1 MLESIKQPS
10 DLRSLD
16 GEELTELAAEIRDFL
31 VRACSPRG
39 GHLGPNLGVVELTI
53 ALHRALDSPVD
64 RIVWDTGHQ
73 AYVHKLLTGRQDD
86 FATLRTLGGLSGY
99 PSRSESPHDVI
110 ENSHASTALGY
121 ALGLAEARRAGKG
134 EGRVVAVVGDGSL
147 TGGVALEALNLI
159 GHRKPDLLVIL
170 NDNGRSYAP
179 TVGGLAGHL
188 APLRL
193 HPGYETLKKGV
204 EETLGRVPLVGEG
217 MVEAAKRVKE
227 GAKALVAPRVVFED
241 LGWQYAG
248 PVDGHDLAA
257 LEKAID
263 HAKRVPGPVL
273 LHVITQKGRGYPPA
287 EEHEEDNYHSLGAF
301 DPQTGRVL
309 PRSGDEVQFTQVFG
323 QALLDEARRHPELVA
338 ISAAMLGP
346 TKLTV
351 MQQEFPERVYDVGIA
366 EQVGVTM
373 AAGMALQG
381 LRPVCAIYSTFL
393 QRAFDQVMMDVALH
407 KLPVIFVLD
416 RSGITGEDGSSH
428 HGVYDVT
435 WLREIPNLVIAS
447 PRDGN
452 ELRRALATAVGHTAG
467 PFAIRFPKSTT
478 PKLTVSGPVR
488 KDEAGRL
495 GRAHPRQGRAPAGPG
510 QAGRDLRGGD
520 PAAEAGRDQRHPGRP
535 PLGQAAGPAP
545 RRRGRRPPAGR
556 HRRGQRARRRVRV
569 GRGRGPGRRG
579 GGHAAAAPGHPRPV
593 PPPRQARGPPGRAG
607 PGRGRH
613 RRAGPQGPAPP
624 GVLTRPGRDH
634 ILASSPSSAARD
646 RVGVHATAAR

>member
-1 MLESIKQPS
+1 MPKTSYPQIVMLESIKQPS
-10 DLRSLD
+10 DLRQLSGD
-16 GEELTELAAEIRDFL
+16 QLTELAAEIRDFL
-31 VRACSPRG
+31 VRAVAVRG

-86 FATLRTLGGLSGY
+86 FANLRTHGGLSGY
-99 PSRSESPHDVI
+99 PSRAESPHDVI

-121 ALGLAEARRAGKG
+121 ALGLAEARRAGHG
-134 EGRVVAVVGDGSL
+134 E
-147 TGGVALEALNLI
+147 
-159 GHRKPDLLVIL
+159 PDLLVIL

-188 APLRL
+188 APFRL
-193 HPGYETLKKGV
+193 HPGYEALKEGV
-204 EETLGRVPLVGEG
+204 EETFGRVPLVGEG

-248 PVDGHDLAA
+248 PVDGHDLPA
-257 LEKAID
+257 LERAID

-287 EEHEEDNYHSLGAF
+287 EEHEEDNLHSLGAF
-301 DPQTGRVL
+301 DPATGRAL
-309 PRSGDEVQFTQVFG
+309 PKSGDEVQFTDVFG

-351 MQQEFPERVYDVGIA
+351 MQREFPDRVFDVGIA

-373 AAGMALQG
+373 AAGMALAG

-407 KLPVIFVLD
+407 RLPVIFVLD

-435 WLREIPNLVIAS
+435 WLREIPNLTIAS
-447 PRDGN
+447 PRDGY
-452 ELRRALATAVGHTAG
+452 ELRRALATAIAHTAG

-478 PKLTVSGPVR
+478 PRLTVSGPVR
-488 KDEAGRL
+488 KLKLGAWDVRTRGRDVLLLGLGKLAVTCEEATRLLRQDGISVTLADPRWVKPLDPRL
-495 GRAHPRQGRAPAGPG
+495 GAVAGG
-510 QAGRDLRGGD
+510 HRLVVTVEDNVLAGGFGSAVAEVLADDEVATPLLRLGIPDEFLPHGKREVLL
-520 PAAEAGRDQRHPGRP
+520 AE
-535 PLGQAAGPAP
+535 LGLDAVGIAE
-545 RRRGRRPPAGR
+545 
-556 HRRGQRARRRVRV
+556 RVRK
-569 GRGRGPGRRG
+569 
-579 GGHAAAAPGHPRPV
+579 AL
-593 PPPRQARGPPGRAG
+593 
-607 PGRGRH
+607 H
-613 RRAGPQGPAPP
+613 R
-624 GVLTRPGRDH
+624 LE
-634 ILASSPSSAARD
+634 S
-646 RVGVHATAAR
+646 

>member
-1 MLESIKQPS
+1 MLESIRQPS
-10 DLRSLD
+10 DLRALS
-16 GEELTELAAEIRDFL
+16 GEQLTELAAEIRDFL
-31 VRACSPRG
+31 VGAVSARG

-53 ALHRALDSPVD
+53 ALHRAFDSPAD

-73 AYVHKLLTGRQDD
+73 AYVHKLVTGRQAE
-86 FATLRTLGGLSGY
+86 FAGLRTMGGLSGY

-121 ALGLAEARRAGKG
+121 ALGLAEARRTGHG

-248 PVDGHDLAA
+248 PVDGHDLRA

-263 HAKRVPGPVL
+263 HARRVPGPVV
-273 LHVITQKGRGYPPA
+273 LHVVTQKGRGYPPA
-287 EEHEEDNYHSLGAF
+287 EQHEEDKLHSPSGAF
-301 DPQTGRVL
+301 DPVTGRPL
-309 PRSGDEVQFTQVFG
+309 PSSGDEVQFTQVFG
-323 QALLDEARRHPELVA
+323 QALLEEARRHPELVA

-351 MQQEFPERVYDVGIA
+351 MAGEFPERVFDVGIA

-407 KLPVIFVLD
+407 RLPVIFVVD
-416 RSGITGEDGSSH
+416 RSGITGPDGSSH
-428 HGVYDVT
+428 HGVYDVSY
-435 WLREIPNLVIAS
+435 LRQIPNMVIAS
-447 PRDGN
+447 PRDGG
-452 ELRRALATAVGHTAG
+452 ELRRALATAVAHTAG
-467 PFAIRFPKSTT
+467 PFAIRFPKGTT
-478 PKLTVSGPVR
+478 PRPIVAGPPSKLKLGAWEVRARGKDVLLLGLGTLAVACEEATRLLKQDGIGVTLVDPRWVKPLDPRLGAVAGGHRLVVTVEDNVLAGGFGSAVAEVLADEEVHTPLLRLGIPDQFLPHGKREQLLAELGLDAVGIAERVR
-488 KDEAGRL
+488 KSLHRLEA
-495 GRAHPRQGRAPAGPG
+495 
-510 QAGRDLRGGD
+510 
-520 PAAEAGRDQRHPGRP
+520 
-535 PLGQAAGPAP
+535 
-545 RRRGRRPPAGR
+545 
-556 HRRGQRARRRVRV
+556 
-569 GRGRGPGRRG
+569 
-579 GGHAAAAPGHPRPV
+579 
-593 PPPRQARGPPGRAG
+593 
-607 PGRGRH
+607 
-613 RRAGPQGPAPP
+613 
-624 GVLTRPGRDH
+624 
-634 ILASSPSSAARD
+634 
-646 RVGVHATAAR
+646 

>member
-1 MLESIKQPS
+1 ML
-10 DLRSLD
+10 
-16 GEELTELAAEIRDFL
+16 
-31 VRACSPRG
+31 
-39 GHLGPNLGVVELTI
+39 VV
-53 ALHRALDSPVD
+53 
-64 RIVWDTGHQ
+64 
-73 AYVHKLLTGRQDD
+73 
-86 FATLRTLGGLSGY
+86 
-99 PSRSESPHDVI
+99 
-110 ENSHASTALGY
+110 
-121 ALGLAEARRAGKG
+121 
-134 EGRVVAVVGDGSL
+134 
-147 TGGVALEALNLI
+147 
-159 GHRKPDLLVIL
+159 L

-188 APLRL
+188 GPLRL

-217 MVEAAKRVKE
+217 MVGAAKRVKE

-257 LEKAID
+257 LERAID
-263 HAKRVPGPVL
+263 HARRVPGPVM

-287 EEHEEDNYHSLGAF
+287 EQDEEDKLHSPSGAF
-301 DPQTGRVL
+301 DPVTGRPL
-309 PRSGDEVQFTQVFG
+309 PKSGDEVQFTQVFG

-351 MQQEFPERVYDVGIA
+351 MAAEFPERVFDVGIA

-407 KLPVIFVLD
+407 RLPVIFAID
-416 RSGITGEDGSSH
+416 RSGITGPDGSSH

-435 WLREIPNLVIAS
+435 YLRQVPNMVIAS

-452 ELRRALATAVGHTAG
+452 ELRRALATAIAHTAG

-488 KDEAGRL
+488 RTKLGAWDVRSRGKDVLLLGLGRL
-495 GRAHPRQGRAPAGPG
+495 AVDCEEAARLLRRDGVGVTLVDPRWVKPLDPRLASVAGAHRLVVTVEDNVLAGGFGSAVAEVLADEEVRTPL
-510 QAGRDLRGGD
+510 LRLGIPDQFLPHGKRELLLAELGLDGGGI
-520 PAAEAGRDQRHPGRP
+520 AE
-535 PLGQAAGPAP
+535 
-545 RRRGRRPPAGR
+545 
-556 HRRGQRARRRVRV
+556 RVRKALS
-569 GRGRGPGRRG
+569 RLE
-579 GGHAAAAPGHPRPV
+579 A
-593 PPPRQARGPPGRAG
+593 
-607 PGRGRH
+607 
-613 RRAGPQGPAPP
+613 
-624 GVLTRPGRDH
+624 
-634 ILASSPSSAARD
+634 
-646 RVGVHATAAR
+646 

>member
-1 MLESIKQPS
+1 MLESIRQPS
-10 DLRSLD
+10 DLRPLSGD
-16 GEELTELAAEIRDFL
+16 QLTELAAEIRDFL
-31 VRACSPRG
+31 IRACSPRG

-53 ALHRALDSPVD
+53 SLHRALDSPVD

-73 AYVHKLLTGRQDD
+73 AYVHKLLTGRQAD
-86 FATLRTLGGLSGY
+86 FTSLRTLGGLSGY

-121 ALGLAEARRAGKG
+121 ALGLAEARDLGSAGMDPDG
-134 EGRVVAVVGDGSL
+134 TPVGRVVAVVGDGSL

-188 APLRL
+188 APFRL

-204 EETLGRVPLVGEG
+204 EGTLGRVPLVGEG

-257 LEKAID
+257 LEKALD

-273 LHVITQKGRGYPPA
+273 LHVITQKGHGYPPA
-287 EEHEEDNYHSLGAF
+287 EQHEEDNYHSLGAF
-301 DPQTGRVL
+301 DPATGRVL
-309 PRSGDEVQFTQVFG
+309 PKSGDDVQFTQVFG

-351 MQQEFPERVYDVGIA
+351 MQREFPERVFDVGIA

-373 AAGMALQG
+373 AAGMALRG

-407 KLPVIFVLD
+407 RLPVIFVLD

-435 WLREIPNLVIAS
+435 YLREIPNLVIAS
-447 PRDGN
+447 PRDGH
-452 ELRRALATAVGHTAG
+452 ELRRALATAVAHTAG

-478 PKLTVSGPVR
+478 PKLTVAGPVR
-488 KDEAGRL
+488 KLKLGAWDVRTRGRDVLLLGLGKLAVSCEDAVRLLKQDGISVTLVDPRWVKPLDPRL
-495 GRAHPRQGRAPAGPG
+495 GALAGAHRLVVTVEDNVLAGGFGSAVAEVLADEEVHTPL
-510 QAGRDLRGGD
+510 LRLGIPDQFLPHGKREVLL
-520 PAAEAGRDQRHPGRP
+520 AE
-535 PLGQAAGPAP
+535 LGLDAVGIAE
-545 RRRGRRPPAGR
+545 
-556 HRRGQRARRRVRV
+556 RVRKSL
-569 GRGRGPGRRG
+569 
-579 GGHAAAAPGHPRPV
+579 
-593 PPPRQARGPPGRAG
+593 
-607 PGRGRH
+607 H
-613 RRAGPQGPAPP
+613 RLE
-624 GVLTRPGRDH
+624 V
-634 ILASSPSSAARD
+634 
-646 RVGVHATAAR
+646 